1 MSGVA
6 VCPIC
11 PVYFGKRGVHSSE
24 GLLSHSCLTE
34 LKVKAQQKSRGL
46 GYHPVLGKYMK
57 VTNALYNLPVWLGNA
72 AGMTGFIC
80 KCGSKC
86 CNSGTLSKISIFLVA
101 VRGIVACWFSDAALQ
116 QGWLGGGFLA
126 FSFTCSATVK
136 CLLLMKILCCPV
148 WFFYTVNWRAKWQQM
163 WCSGFFLWFM
173 LWFIWKAATY
183 VREQSE
189 YLCEQHSD
197 SGLPW
202 LTGLEGL
209 ISY

>member
-1 MSGVA
+1 MHFITCLYDLEMLQEWLDSYVNVEASA
-6 VCPIC
+6 VIQEHC
-11 PVYFGKRGVHSSE
+11 
-24 GLLSHSCLTE
+24 
-34 LKVKAQQKSRGL
+34 QKS
-46 GYHPVLGKYMK
+46 
-57 VTNALYNLPVWLGNA
+57 A
-72 AGMTGFIC
+72 F
-80 KCGSKC
+80 
-86 CNSGTLSKISIFLVA
+86 FLLLFG
-101 VRGIVACWFSDAALQ
+101 GIVACWFSDAALQ